1 MVVCQVPQEF
11 NDYRQFLG
19 INIVIL
25 NQLEVLNFIFYCSKK
40 TLDRE
45 DFDILKY
52 YDISVQFIYF
62 LNKHDTF
69 FDIIKFVF
77 NFVQRI

>member
-25 NQLEVLNFIFYCSKK
+25 NQLEVLNFIF
-40 TLDRE
+40 
-45 DFDILKY
+45 
-52 YDISVQFIYF
+52 
-62 LNKHDTF
+62 
-69 FDIIKFVF
+69 
-77 NFVQRI
+77 